1 MRKSVVFML
10 EPTKARQLLKE
21 VKKYELQFCSICS
34 APSTGTF
41 TTLQKMITYHPCLA
55 KSSVFSFFDAS
66 EKTLTKS
73 TNGVIGAAV
82 SHLKAVTVLND
93 NGLLGSLVESIQI
106 SENEKEQFAYISR
119 TTPSLNWHV

>member
-1 MRKSVVFML
+1 
-10 EPTKARQLLKE
+10 
-21 VKKYELQFCSICS
+21 
-34 APSTGTF
+34 
-41 TTLQKMITYHPCLA
+41 MITYHPCLA